1 MTRKL
6 TAVQIAKKQRQF
18 NKISSISGKTN
29 G

>member
-1 MTRKL
+1 MIEIL

-18 NKISSISGKTN
+18 NKISSILGITN

>member
-1 MTRKL
+1 MTLKL
-6 TAVQIAKKQRQF
+6 TAVQIAEKQRQF

>member
-1 MTRKL
+1 MNPNL

-18 NKISSISGKTN
+18 NKISLISGVTN

>member
-1 MTRKL
+1 MIDFL

-18 NKISSISGKTN
+18 NKISSIAGMTN

>member
-1 MTRKL
+1 MIGIL

-18 NKISSISGKTN
+18 NKISSISGMTN

>member
-1 MTRKL
+1 MSEIL

-18 NKISSISGKTN
+18 NKISLISGMTN